1 MDSLKKFTEIILTI
15 FFVSTGV
22 TALILFNVD
31 RRAFTAEIYQQAF
44 ASTDFYNTLP
54 ADMAKVMLSSTT
66 DASQLPFVMRGM
78 SGEAWEGYFR
88 AMLSQETLKAMG
100 DEVLNSTFTYL
111 NMQTDSI
118 QISLIPLKASMA
130 GESGVQA
137 VYTLLNTQPDC
148 TLEQIAQT
156 TINLL
161 TNSEIQFCNPPAN
174 LLPILTPIIQGQMQ
188 AVTLVIPDHLTLISA
203 PSQNDPRDK
212 LLAMRMAFRLS
223 PILPLVFLFFLTLL
237 TVNSLRSWLKVWGV
251 SLFIIGFLTGVISLI
266 GAPIF
271 GTILKIVLINRLL
284 ASLPALFLDY
294 ANNIA
299 STMLQ
304 AILNPILWQ
313 GLMIALIG
321 LIMIIVSSFI
331 KRRSAT

>member
-1 MDSLKKFTEIILTI
+1 M
-15 FFVSTGV
+15 
-22 TALILFNVD
+22 
-31 RRAFTAEIYQQAF
+31 
-44 ASTDFYNTLP
+44 
-54 ADMAKVMLSSTT
+54 
-66 DASQLPFVMRGM
+66 
-78 SGEAWEGYFR
+78 
-88 AMLSQETLKAMG
+88 
-100 DEVLNSTFTYL
+100 
-111 NMQTDSI
+111 
-118 QISLIPLKASMA
+118 
-130 GESGVQA
+130 
-137 VYTLLNTQPDC
+137 
-148 TLEQIAQT
+148 
-156 TINLL
+156 
-161 TNSEIQFCNPPAN
+161 
-174 LLPILTPIIQGQMQ
+174 
-188 AVTLVIPDHLTLISA
+188 
-203 PSQNDPRDK
+203 
-212 LLAMRMAFRLS
+212 
-223 PILPLVFLFFLTLL
+223 
-237 TVNSLRSWLKVWGV
+237 WGV